1 MYSSLDPQLETSFQ
15 NLRHRQEASKIRIG
29 YVSSN
34 IPARRRRIV
43 DPRFVS
49 SVPLVASVGA
59 RATGHK
65 SPSLRLTVQDYYLRR
80 DYCRALPREGVRICR
95 DSWNSVIQPAE
106 ATRSRQAG
114 SGSSNGGLAPIWG
127 GRSASLSLQ
136 GCYIQ
141 TTCSSASDVEVQLGG
156 REETTEGFCLPLNYR
171 YREYELW
178 FKVGAA
184 HG

>member
-1 MYSSLDPQLETSFQ
+1 MSRLKFPEEEGESLIHAL
-15 NLRHRQEASKIRIG
+15 
-29 YVSSN
+29 
-34 IPARRRRIV
+34 
-43 DPRFVS
+43 FVAC
-49 SVPLVASVGA
+49 PLLLSVGA
-59 RATGHK
+59 RATGHQ

-127 GRSASLSLQ
+127 GRSASLLSLQ

-141 TTCSSASDVEVQLGG
+141 TTWSSASDVEVQLGG
-156 REETTEGFCLPLNYR
+156 REETTVLLKAFACR
-171 YREYELW
+171 
-178 FKVGAA
+178 
-184 HG
+184 